1 MKVVPTH
8 GLGSSL
14 GPIRIHLPCQ
24 EIEAKEGLSESA
36 GIMPVLVNTLILR
49 QTAHN
54 QNQLRPFH

>member
-8 GLGSSL
+8 GSGSSL

-36 GIMPVLVNTLILR
+36 GIMPILVNTLILR
-49 QTAHN
+49 QTAHY
-54 QNQLRPFH
+54 QN